1 MGVLAPAK
9 NGDEQFWNKKFHVA
23 NVKVH
28 VLNGFSSG
36 SQYVP

>member
-9 NGDEQFWNKKFHVA
+9 NGDKQFWNKKFHAA
-23 NVKVH
+23 NGKVQ
-28 VLNGFSSG
+28 VPNGFSSG